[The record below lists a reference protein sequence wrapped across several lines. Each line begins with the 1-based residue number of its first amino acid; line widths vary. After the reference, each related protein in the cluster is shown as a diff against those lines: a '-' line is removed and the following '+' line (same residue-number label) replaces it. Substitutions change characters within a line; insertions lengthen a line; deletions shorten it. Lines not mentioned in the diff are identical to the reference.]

1 MELHLNERELRVSPF
16 LSFFSL
22 SFLLSFLRKE
32 IRYCRSRCSIFLNW
46 IFNEINFVAESVR
59 QLLTIGS
66 LVFHFHELNYKV
78 WRGGLHLIISA
89 FFSPPP
95 GRTSAPRFHGQV
107 SNCIIK
113 RSIVGAGFRRIF
125 NGAPCVFCFT
135 HDLDIETISADPW

>member
-1 MELHLNERELRVSPF
+1 MNASYVFPHF
-16 LSFFSL
+16 FSFF
-22 SFLLSFLRKE
+22 FFFFLSFLRKE
-32 IRYCRSRCSIFLNW
+32 IRYRSSRCSIFLNW

-78 WRGGLHLIISA
+78 RRSALHLIISA
-89 FFSPPP
+89 FFSLSLTDF
-95 GRTSAPRFHGQV
+95 RSTGQV

-125 NGAPCVFCFT
+125 NGTPCAPPVFSVSR
-135 HDLDIETISADPW
+135 TISTSKQF